1 MAPDSVVVEDGV
13 DEKTPRAES
22 RSSWL
27 LVAVAFALGL
37 ALGTLASSPTEA
49 PAAAAEAEAVPEPT
63 IADGPAE
70 PAVEEY
76 DAGVSGSIPEFPDA
90 LVAIGNGIGSGHDH
104 LLWPV
109 RGPLVTRSLT
119 GGGDVQLDAT
129 GHFVAMSDAV
139 PGLEGVVLTMG
150 RFNAMRPVSPA
161 VTRYAWHDSSTG
173 QLAFTTEED
182 GEWRLQRVTSTF
194 FPTTVVSGPADGGFI
209 AAWGDWGF
217 AIQDEDQISL
227 LNPAGEP
234 KSVQFGNALASHHS
248 GWLLVEEDGLK
259 LVSAGGGVRRL
270 DLQNVP
276 TTIFA
281 AAFSPDGDR
290 AAVAGRF
297 GVIVYDLASEAEIA
311 EIPGFPTGWLAWSS
325 DSRFVIAPAQSG
337 ILVHDLETGELHR
350 TLVGHT
356 VVSARALPLSTS

>member
-1 MAPDSVVVEDGV
+1 MVVEDGV
-13 DEKTPRAES
+13 DERTPRAES

-37 ALGTLASSPTEA
+37 ALGTLASSPPEA
-49 PAAAAEAEAVPEPT
+49 PAAAEAVTEPT
-63 IADGPAE
+63 IVDGPVE
-70 PAVEEY
+70 PAVDEY
-76 DAGVSGSIPEFPDA
+76 DAGVSGRIPDFPDA
-90 LVAIGNGIGSGHDH
+90 LVAIGDGIGSGHDH

-109 RGPLVTRSLT
+109 GGPLVTRSLT

-129 GHFVAMSDAV
+129 GHFVAMSDGV

-150 RFNAMRPVSPA
+150 RFNAMRPVSAA

-173 QLAFTTEED
+173 QLAFTSEEA
-182 GEWRLQRVTSTF
+182 GEWRLQRVSGTF
-194 FPTTVVSGPADGGFI
+194 SPSTVVSGPVDGSSI

-217 AIQDEDQISL
+217 AIQNRDQVSL
-227 LNPAGEP
+227 LNPMGEP
-234 KSVQFGNALASHHS
+234 KSVQSGVVLTSHQS
-248 GWLLVEEDGLK
+248 GWLLVEDDGLK

-270 DLQNVP
+270 NLPNVP

-281 AAFSPDGDR
+281 AAFSPDGDHV
-290 AAVAGRF
+290 AVAGRF
-297 GVIVYDLASEAEIA
+297 GVIVYDLASEAGIA
-311 EIPGFPTGWLAWSS
+311 EFPGYPSGWLAWSS

-337 ILVHDLETGELHR
+337 VLVLDLESGETFR
-350 TLVGHT
+350 TLVGHN

>member
-1 MAPDSVVVEDGV
+1 MAPGSVVVADGV
-13 DEKTPRAES
+13 DEKTPRVQS

-49 PAAAAEAEAVPEPT
+49 PAVAAEEVAEQT
-63 IADGPAE
+63 IADGPVE
-70 PAVEEY
+70 PAVDEY
-76 DAGVSGSIPEFPDA
+76 EAGVSGRIPEFPDA
-90 LVAIGNGIGSGHDH
+90 LVAIGDGIGSGHDH

-109 RGPLVTRSLT
+109 GGPLVMRSLT
-119 GGGDVQLDAT
+119 GGSNVQLDAI
-129 GHFVAMSDAV
+129 GQFVAMSDGV

-150 RFNAMRPVSPA
+150 RFNAMRAVSPA
-161 VTRYAWHDSSTG
+161 VTSYSWHDSSTG
-173 QLAFTTEED
+173 QLAFTSEQE
-182 GEWRLQRVTSTF
+182 GEWRLQLVSGTF
-194 FPTTVVSGPADGGFI
+194 FPSTVVSGPVDGPSI

-234 KSVQFGNALASHHS
+234 KSVQSGVALTSHQS
-248 GWLLVEEDGLK
+248 GWLLVEDDGLK
-259 LVSAGGGVRRL
+259 MVSAGGGVRRL
-270 DLQNVP
+270 DLADVP
-276 TTIFA
+276 TTVFA
-281 AAFSPDGDR
+281 AAFSPDGDL

-297 GVIVYDLASEAEIA
+297 GVIVYDLASEMEIA

-337 ILVHDLETGELHR
+337 ILVHDLETGEVHR
-350 TLVGHT
+350 ALVGHS